1 MGTRGRSGQ
10 GSLPPWGRMSEPSSC
25 AGSQKV
31 ERGMKTEVSEGTDE
45 KSEGFY
51 PTSQPSSLSLVF
63 LEHDLRARRSCSHH
77 LFYRRLCKF
86 RDWVIFTK
94 SGSFEL

>member
-1 MGTRGRSGQ
+1 
-10 GSLPPWGRMSEPSSC
+10 
-25 AGSQKV
+25 
-31 ERGMKTEVSEGTDE
+31 MKTEVSEGTDE
-45 KSEGFY
+45 KSERSY
-51 PTSQPSSLSLVF
+51 PTCWPSSLSLAF
-63 LEHDLRARRSCSHH
+63 LEHDLRACGSCSHL